1 MLMQTAEKDRDIL
14 SLYQEIILD
23 HGKSP
28 RNAGTVERH
37 DCRSEGKN
45 PLCGDRVTVTAAL
58 DDDGRVAD
66 LKFDGKGCAI
76 SIASASMMTEA
87 VKGLTAEEAKVMTG
101 AVNTLCREVT
111 SPDAIMEELGDE
123 LGPRLK
129 RLSALSGVRQ
139 FPARVKCANLPWHT
153 LISCLD
159 GAGNV
164 STEG

>member
-1 MLMQTAEKDRDIL
+1 MRTMEKDQDIL

-28 RNAGTVERH
+28 RNAGIIEGH

-45 PLCGDRVTVTAAL
+45 PLCGDRVTVTVAL
-58 DDDGRVAD
+58 DDEVRIAD

-87 VKGLTAEEAKVMTG
+87 VKGLTAREARMMTE
-101 AVNTLCREVT
+101 AVNTLCREAT
-111 SPDAIMEELGDE
+111 SPDQIVKELGDE
-123 LGPRLK
+123 LGPRIEQ
-129 RLSALSGVRQ
+129 LSALSGVSQ

-153 LISCLD
+153 LMSCLD
-159 GAGNV
+159 GTGVV

>member
-1 MLMQTAEKDRDIL
+1 MLMQSVEKDQDIL

-28 RNAGTVERH
+28 RNAGAVERH

-58 DDDGRVAD
+58 DDDGRVSE

-87 VKGLTAEEAKVMTG
+87 VKGLSAEEAKVMTE
-101 AVNTLCREVT
+101 AVNTLCRDVV
-111 SPDAIMEELGDE
+111 SPDEIMKELGEE

-153 LISCLD
+153 LISCLEGVD
-159 GAGNV
+159 NV